1 MDKYRNDKAE
11 WRMIESKIG
20 DTELGNEGLLNKL
33 ELDEAR
39 GMMVGTAI
47 GDAMGAP
54 LEFEPKCR
62 PEDNLV
68 TDMIGGGHH
77 NVKAGEWTDDTAMML
92 ALADAYTRKNGLDP
106 VKAMENFYAWYT
118 EGKYQSRG
126 ECFDIGYT
134 TRSALENWHN
144 GIAEHANYAL
154 MKDYVF
160 RARSNE
166 KESGNG
172 AMMRLAPVIVA
183 NGTQNAYLDNLS
195 SVVQDTVVQT
205 LLTHGGKEAIDLNVE
220 LASTLYRMN
229 WEIYVCSFS
238 DQGGVLSHMHSTST
252 PREQIMSG
260 GYVKETYNAALWAFD
275 KAVEKAFINFDDE
288 GYAIFDKSDIF
299 RDTIINAINLG
310 HDSDT
315 TGAIAG
321 MIAGRILGME
331 YIPKEWLEKLH
342 WKDKIIAEADR
353 LYSYNQPF

>member
-1 MDKYRNDKAE
+1 MDKYRNDKVE
-11 WRMIESKIG
+11 YRYIESSIG
-20 DTELGNEGLLNKL
+20 DTKLGNTGMLCNM

-39 GMMVGTAI
+39 GMIVGTAI

-68 TDMIGGGHH
+68 TAMIGGGAH

-92 ALADAYTRKNGLDP
+92 ALADAYTTKGLDP
-106 VKAMENFYAWYT
+106 VTAMQNFYEWYAH
-118 EGKYQSRG
+118 GKYQSRG

-134 TRSALENWHN
+134 TRSALENWCN
-144 GIAEHANYAL
+144 GWKDHPRLVETFH
-154 MKDYVF
+154 KDYVF

-183 NGTQNAYLDNLS
+183 NTTSNQWEDNLS
-195 SVVQDTVVQT
+195 SVIQDTVVQT

-220 LASTLYRMN
+220 LAETLYRMN
-229 WEIYVCSFS
+229 WDVYVS
-238 DQGGVLSHMHSTST
+238 DYSDAGYVLSHMYDHRT
-252 PREQIMSG
+252 PREEIMSG

-275 KAVEKAFINFDDE
+275 TAVEKAFINFDED
-288 GYAIFDKSDIF
+288 GYAIFDKAVIF

-310 HDSDT
+310 HDTDT

-331 YIPKEWLEKLH
+331 YIPKEWLDKLH

-353 LYSYNQPF
+353 LYDLNN